1 MVVTNILRRVLLS
14 YIGAFL
20 ISVVLLPVMAWT
32 MGVHSRIYLIV
43 LGMPPV
49 GITSDLCY
57 YLTVLGIPIGI
68 TAGLCYADFR
78 QRYLPTATLV

>member
-1 MVVTNILRRVLLS
+1 
-14 YIGAFL
+14 
-20 ISVVLLPVMAWT
+20 
-32 MGVHSRIYLIV
+32 
-43 LGMPPV
+43 MPPV